1 MKHNFFR
8 KEKNG
13 KLCLELSFLETI
25 EIIIEN
31 ISFDYFLV
39 FAYVEIIQSSNYLL

>member
-13 KLCLELSFLETI
+13 KWSG
-25 EIIIEN
+25 IIIFRN
-31 ISFDYFLV
+31 YRNYYRKYF
-39 FAYVEIIQSSNYLL
+39 F